1 MSAMVLLP
9 ISDYEERLL
18 GRRLVTATP
27 TFQAGGVKIFHNAP
41 NPSILAPSS
50 PTNSSPLPT
59 TPSALQI
66 LPTEIRFLILSMVFE
81 DVKPD
86 DWLSAHH
93 HAGATPASVIFT
105 CRQLYREGRQLALEA
120 CTFEY
125 AELPENCRIVGWG
138 CGDFCD
144 YQEDR

>member
-1 MSAMVLLP
+1 MSTIVLLP

-27 TFQAGGVKIFHNAP
+27 TFETGGVKIFHNAP
-41 NPSILAPSS
+41 NPSILASSS
-50 PTNSSPLPT
+50 PTNTTPPT
-59 TPSALQI
+59 TPSALQT
-66 LPTEIRFLILSMVFE
+66 LPTEIPFLILSMVFE

-86 DWLSAHH
+86 DWLSAQH

-105 CRQLYREGRQLALEA
+105 CSQLYREGRQLALEA

-125 AELPENCRIVGWG
+125 GDLPENYRIVGWEG
-138 CGDFCD
+138 GVVCD
-144 YQEDR
+144 YREDR